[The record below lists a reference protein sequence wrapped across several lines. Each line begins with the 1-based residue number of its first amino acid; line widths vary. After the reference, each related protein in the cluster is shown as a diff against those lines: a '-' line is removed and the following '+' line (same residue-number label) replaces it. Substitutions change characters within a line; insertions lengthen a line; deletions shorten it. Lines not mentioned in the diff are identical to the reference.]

1 MGGYRLA
8 VDYGTSNTV
17 AMLAT
22 PDGRVRPL
30 LFDGAPLL
38 PSAVYAQPDGI
49 VLTGRD
55 AQNSARL
62 DPARFE
68 PNPKRRIDDV
78 EILLGDHSWPVVELA
93 ARTLTR
99 VATEAA
105 RTAGGPPAE
114 LVMTCP
120 VTWGP
125 VRRDVLTRAA
135 ARAGLPRP
143 TLVPEPVA
151 AAAYYTSV
159 LGQEVLGG
167 RSVVVYDLGGGTFDV
182 CVVRR
187 ENTGFHA
194 LAYRGIDDFG
204 GMDLD
209 ALVVAQLAQAVA
221 PGAPEAWQRL
231 SRPADAA
238 DRRHFRALW
247 DDARTAKEA
256 LSRQSQATVFV
267 PVVER
272 DVHVSREAFEQAAS
286 GALRRTIDVT
296 LATLRESQTGPSDV
310 AGLFLVGGSTRVP
323 MVATLLHRATG
334 IAPTLLEQ
342 PETVVAEGALRAV
355 PGRAAAAPA
364 ARGEAAPG
372 PHGPRVVAPSVPRV
386 VGSSVPRGVAAV
398 VPPRG
403 ASPVAPGGASPGAPA
418 GAFRDP
424 AGVAAPFPPG
434 QAVPRPSRSPANP
447 LVGPALGAVMLA
459 IGMLTLL
466 VTPNAAAHERWLFLG
481 CAAGSAL
488 FCVGGVLSW
497 FWRGLPPLA
506 RFGVPVVHLLLT
518 VYWFAKVWDLAMGLK
533 LTPSFVRTAA
543 WILAGVT
550 AVLFLLTAA
559 TLGVRRRDPAVSG
572 PR

>member
-78 EILLGDHSWPVVELA
+78 EILLGEHSWPVVELA
-93 ARTLTR
+93 ARTLAR

-187 ENTGFHA
+187 EDTGFHA

-221 PGAPEAWQRL
+221 PGAPEAWRRL
-231 SRPADAA
+231 SHPADAA

-256 LSRQSQATVFV
+256 LSRQSHATVFV

-272 DVHVSREAFEQAAS
+272 DAHVSREAFEQAAS

-296 LATLRESQTGPSDV
+296 LATLREAQTGPADI

-355 PGRAAAAPA
+355 PGVMSAAPA
-364 ARGEAAPG
+364 PSRPTTPPPGRSPAVGLGAPG
-372 PHGPRVVAPSVPRV
+372 PGTA
-386 VGSSVPRGVAAV
+386 RGVASP
-398 VPPRG
+398 VPPGTAPPVSRPVP
-403 ASPVAPGGASPGAPA
+403 SP
-418 GAFRDP
+418 
-424 AGVAAPFPPG
+424 
-434 QAVPRPSRSPANP
+434 PRPSANP
-447 LVGPALGAVMLA
+447 LTGPVLGAVMLA
-459 IGMLTLL
+459 LGMLTLL
-466 VTPNAAAHERWLFLG
+466 VTPNAATHERWLFLG
-481 CAAGSAL
+481 CAVGSAL
-488 FCVGGVLSW
+488 FCAGGVLSW
-497 FWRGLPPLA
+497 FWRGLPLLA
-506 RFGVPVVHLLLT
+506 RFGVPAVHLLLT
-518 VYWFAKVWDLAMGLK
+518 VYWFTKIWDLALALK
-533 LTPSFVRTAA
+533 LSPSFVGAPA

-550 AVLFLLTAA
+550 TVLFLLTAA
-559 TLGVRRRDPAVSG
+559 TLGVRRREPAVG
-572 PR
+572 RPR